1 MGYFIL
7 ADSTKIDNVDYNGA
21 TYETDSTDIAEGRLT
36 ADQCAS
42 VVYYLKDNAPLRSY
56 TNAIFR
62 VIKKVSEG
70 ETVKSVVSVYSDY
83 AETDNTTYKISVISG
98 LVLTDAQSLAAPFLF
113 AEWSPDSVSYT
124 ANVSKVR
131 YNDILYK
138 CIQSHTSQ
146 STWTPKDAASLWTR
160 MDDPTVEWPEWR
172 QPTGSTDAYA
182 KGAKVSHNGKHWVS
196 TLDANVWEPGVSG
209 WEEQKDSDANATA

>member
-1 MGYFIL
+1 MAVTIQFSDGTVL
-7 ADSTKIDNVDYNGA
+7 AGDLCQPGVYKIASDALANGVPA
-21 TYETDSTDIAEGRLT
+21 DISSVTVQNGNDTVTYSYPVVTCTQQITDLFSGELYRLLQISKGANDVSSTDYGVSRLAELLL
-36 ADQCAS
+36 S
-42 VVYYLKDNAPLRSY
+42 
-56 TNAIFR
+56 
-62 VIKKVSEG
+62 
-70 ETVKSVVSVYSDY
+70 
-83 AETDNTTYKISVISG
+83 
-98 LVLTDAQSLAAPFLF
+98 DAQCVSSPYLF
-113 AEWSPDSVSYT
+113 SEWSPYGVSYT

-146 STWTPKDAASLWTR
+146 STWNPKDAASLWTR